1 MAINAAGF
9 KEALQVI
16 QQEKGISEEVVVA
29 AIKDAMER
37 GYRKELGADDADV
50 RCNIDVENGTIEMFY
65 VKKVVK
71 EVEDD
76 VLEIDV
82 AEAKKVGTEKSYK
95 VGDECF
101 IEVPVEV
108 LKRATATTIK
118 AVLKQKFAE
127 AERQVLYDN
136 YKDKINTMITGT
148 VEKADERGVTV
159 NIGRTSVFLPQSHMI
174 GDEKFNAGDSIKL
187 FVSAVENGGN
197 KGGKITVSRAS
208 EGFLKCLLTEEINEI
223 YNGTIVIKS
232 IARRAGERSKVAL
245 VSNDPN
251 IDPAGIC
258 IGPNGTRI
266 QKVVSQLGN
275 GNNKEKIDII
285 AYSDTPEFFI
295 IEALKPCRATGV
307 TVDLEEKKATAVVAD
322 DALTVAIGRRG
333 INVSLASKLTGF
345 SINVM
350 TETDAAEEG
359 LEYMSYNEAL
369 AKATESKAMDIRL
382 KQKEEEVAPVLRGL
396 PEGYVAPQERV
407 YEDESSTELEEAL
420 TEQLDKEEAYVAPK
434 QEEKIE
440 EVKEDVAPV
449 KEEKEEVKP
458 EPVEQK
464 TEVKTTTTLADL
476 EKSLENE
483 SKKNAQVK
491 TKSKKKK
498 VEEEEE
504 KAVIISDPSKR
515 MSIYTE
521 EELREIEEEESN
533 RNDDE
538 YDVDEDVDY
547 DEYDDYYDDD
557 DNH

>member
-16 QQEKGISEEVVVA
+16 QQEKGISEEVIVE

-50 RCNIDVENGTIEMFY
+50 RCFIDVENGTIEMYY

-108 LKRATATTIK
+108 LKRATATSIK

-127 AERQVLYDN
+127 AERLVLYEN

-187 FVSAVENGGN
+187 YVSAVENSGS

-223 YNGTIVIKS
+223 YNGTIVIKK

-275 GNNKEKIDII
+275 GNSKEKIDII

-295 IEALKPCRATGV
+295 IEALKPCKALGV
-307 TVDLEEKKATAVVAD
+307 SINEEEKKATAVVAD

-333 INVSLASKLTGF
+333 VNVSLASKLTGY
-345 SINVM
+345 SIDVKP
-350 TETDAAEEG
+350 ESEAVEEG
-359 LEYMSYNEAL
+359 FEYMSYTEAL
-369 AKATESKAMDIRL
+369 ARATESKAQDIRL
-382 KQKEEEVAPVLRGL
+382 KQKEEEVSPVLRGL

-407 YEDESSTELEEAL
+407 YEDETSDELEEVL
-420 TEQLDKEEAYVAPK
+420 TEQLEKEEANAPKEVVKEEEPKLEEAPAEEVK
-434 QEEKIE
+434 QEEKP
-440 EVKEDVAPV
+440 APV
-449 KEEKEEVKP
+449 EEKR
-458 EPVEQK
+458 
-464 TEVKTTTTLADL
+464 EVKTTTTLADL
-476 EKSLENE
+476 EKSLEDE
-483 SKKNAQVK
+483 AKKNAQSKK
-491 TKSKKKK
+491 TTKKKK
-498 VEEEEE
+498 VEEEKEE
-504 KAVIISDPSKR
+504 SVVLSDPSKR

-521 EELREIEEEESN
+521 EELREIEEEEAN
-533 RNDDE
+533 QTDE
-538 YDVDEDVDY
+538 YEDDDVDY
-547 DEYDDYYDDD
+547 DEYDEYYDDD
-557 DNH
+557 DDR